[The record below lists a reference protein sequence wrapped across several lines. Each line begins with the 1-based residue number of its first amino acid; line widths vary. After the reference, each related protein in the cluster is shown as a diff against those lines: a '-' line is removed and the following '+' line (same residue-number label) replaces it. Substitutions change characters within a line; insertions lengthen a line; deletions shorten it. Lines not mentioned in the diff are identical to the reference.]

1 VRSPAGLASRLSLRL
16 RLTFL
21 ATVAA
26 AVVLSVGAVLLYGRL
41 RAALGDALT
50 AELRVR
56 ADDVAAQI
64 EAGTEPVLGQGLPTQ
79 VVTGDGTVVIPR
91 DEEPL
96 ATTAELAQ
104 AGPELVVDRAVATT
118 GGRARLLVRR
128 LPTGDGRFVAVA
140 VSIAPI
146 ERAERSLALV
156 LGIAGP
162 AMLAVV
168 AAMAWLLT
176 GAALR
181 PVARMT
187 QRAATISLR
196 DPSRSLRDP
205 SRSLRDPSRSLR
217 DPSRPRRDPSRRNPD
232 APAGPDDRLPEPVG
246 RDEIAQLGRTL
257 NAMLERIAATLAH
270 ERAFVDDA
278 SHELR
283 TPLAVLRGELELARL
298 EGGGDPATAAALDSA
313 LEEADRVVALTERL
327 LVLARADAGGPG
339 EAGEPVALAEV
350 LAPVVARVG
359 GGPVVVDLDVGVAAV
374 HADAQALEQVF
385 TNLVANALGW
395 ARTRVA
401 LRARTE
407 GSTVVV
413 TVADDG
419 PGFDPAVLDRAF
431 DRFSRAGTAR
441 SRPGGA
447 GLGLAIVAALVARQG
462 GEVGATNGGDLGGAV
477 VSVRL
482 PSAP

>member
-1 VRSPAGLASRLSLRL
+1 MRSPAGLASRLSLRL

-187 QRAATISLR
+187 QRAATI
-196 DPSRSLRDP
+196 
-205 SRSLRDPSRSLR
+205 SLRDPSRSLR